1 MSVKCRFRGLFKKN
15 MAKAPKDCWNLHNAT
30 FTIFVHPC
38 EHKSVGKNA
47 YVSDL

>member
-15 MAKAPKDCWNLHNAT
+15 MAKAKDCWNLHNAT

-38 EHKSVGKNA
+38 EDNSVGKN
-47 YVSDL
+47 LC